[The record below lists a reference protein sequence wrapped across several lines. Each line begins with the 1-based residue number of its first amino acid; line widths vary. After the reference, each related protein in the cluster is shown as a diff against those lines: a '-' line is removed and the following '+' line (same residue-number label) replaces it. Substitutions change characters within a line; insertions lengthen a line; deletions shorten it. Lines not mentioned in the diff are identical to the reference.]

1 MRLFLFSLPRVALW
15 LTPGYVDFIFQ
26 MFPYILAML
35 RRVHHYIT
43 LGYTKWHLSGA
54 SPFVSLPRVALSLNP
69 RFCRLHLSDVFPRW
83 YIAQVMWIESYRC
96 YSTVI
101 IVHNK
106 KGVNLFNLSHW
117 LALDCPAVDK
127 KKQFTPL
134 AVYID
139 EYLIYDTKGERFVYS
154 YCWWIVEVLQC
165 GIC

>member
-1 MRLFLFSLPRVALW
+1 MHVTSFRCFHSVVYC
-15 LTPGYVDFIFQ
+15 PGYADCIFQ
-26 MFPYILAML
+26 MFSLGGILPGYADYIFQMFSSILAML

-106 KGVNLFNLSHW
+106 KGVNLFNLSH
-117 LALDCPAVDK
+117 
-127 KKQFTPL
+127 
-134 AVYID
+134 
-139 EYLIYDTKGERFVYS
+139 
-154 YCWWIVEVLQC
+154 
-165 GIC
+165 